1 MTYSYRP
8 QARRP
13 KAPPT
18 SRQVIQGYVLPS
30 EGEQRA
36 VRRVRWRRVQLA
48 LAVVAAMVGLA
59 LLYQS
64 PLLRVQTVQVVG
76 TQNVDAQAVREAAGL
91 EGASL
96 LHPPLDEAE
105 ERVAAAFPLVK
116 AVKAERRWPQAARI
130 EIVER
135 VPWGYWQVGAK
146 TYVVDQ
152 EGVVLEEVAPAADAP
167 TVFDKTSDKELIVGD
182 RVDAGS
188 MGLTVRLAQ
197 GLSDLLGLAVSRFEY
212 DKATGLTVFTS
223 AGYQVVFG
231 DAQNYDYKLAVWQAL
246 ENQLGRDA
254 MAGRVLD
261 LRFGDRPSLR

>member
-1 MTYSYRP
+1 MAYSYRP

-13 KAPPT
+13 QA
-18 SRQVIQGYVLPS
+18 SAGGRRAIQGYVLPG
-30 EGEQRA
+30 EGEERLM
-36 VRRVRWRRVQLA
+36 RRLRWRRLLLA
-48 LAVVAAMVGLA
+48 LAVVAALAGLA
-59 LLYQS
+59 LLYKL
-64 PLLRVQTVQVVG
+64 PLLRVHTVEVVG
-76 TQNVDAQAVREAAGL
+76 AQNLDVQAVREAAGL

-96 LHPPLDEAE
+96 LHPPLGEAE
-105 ERVAAAFPLVK
+105 ERIAAAFPLVRE
-116 AVKAERRWPQAARI
+116 VKAERRWPQAARI
-130 EIVER
+130 VIVER
-135 VPWGYWQVGAK
+135 VPWGYWQVGGR

-152 EGVVLEEVAPAADAP
+152 EGVVLEGVAPAADAP

-188 MGLTVRLAQ
+188 MGLTTRLAQ
-197 GLSDLLGLAVSRFEY
+197 GLTDLLGLGVSRFEY
-212 DKATGLTVFTS
+212 DKATGLTVFTN

-246 ENQLGRDA
+246 EGQLGRDA